1 MISNICGNS
10 VDNVIKVK
18 HHWLMAGLGFQPGI
32 EFTVQ
37 FYFHLYKLNVVL
49 YKFYNTFWNKYI
61 LPSIIYFVYVEL
73 IEISETQ

>member
-1 MISNICGNS
+1 
-10 VDNVIKVK
+10 
-18 HHWLMAGLGFQPGI
+18 MAGLGFQPGI
-32 EFTVQ
+32 QFTVQ

-73 IEISETQ
+73 NRNKWNTVANTANVRNFFIKQE